1 MKSIT
6 AIITSVFE
14 WMNEC
19 VHFWYDG
26 DGGDAEKSP
35 PLFFAPKLQPFLDC
49 IRQNI
54 AELKLQICG
63 GFFSFRIKARKR
75 E

>member
-1 MKSIT
+1 MISFFFAEGVSEDI
-6 AIITSVFE
+6 
-14 WMNEC
+14 
-19 VHFWYDG
+19 DG